1 MFIFSNFDFKCTMD
15 CPAHQTYQFNHGHT
29 EETCEGF
36 RQVAAEGQTTEG
48 KISTIFFQIPRL
60 QIKFI
65 FVGLP
70 KWNLVN

>member
-48 KISTIFFQIPRL
+48 KISTIFF
-60 QIKFI
+60 
-65 FVGLP
+65 
-70 KWNLVN
+70 